1 MDEKCYKYFL
11 ISQMISKTKFFC
23 KGKIRDF
30 VLMIYNKGACMNF
43 KDFDIKISYKSVG
56 DDVFY
61 EALNPLLSCA
71 KEYRRSV
78 GYFSSSSLSFIG
90 DGIVNVARNGGH
102 ISIATSPKLSEK
114 DISTIKAGYDHRKI
128 IKERFLSEVKATLL
142 EFDDEESE
150 LLYSLIQLG
159 ALDFKVITKTDG
171 MYHDKLAVLEDNDG
185 NYIVTVGSPNESEHG
200 YDINYEK
207 VRVFKSWEDSE
218 ERIRDEIDEFDLIWS
233 DNNNFLE
240 VYDFM
245 DAFQKELIERT
256 NHEGFYKNV
265 GRKRTLKYKMR
276 PYQENAKFNW
286 IANGHKGFYIMA
298 TGTGKTITAL
308 NSITELINNSKVF
321 TVIAVPYIHLVQQ
334 WYEDTK
340 EFFPNAEVI
349 MVHGGNPN
357 AEEKIYTIYLATK
370 KIYRPVIVITTIC
383 SFCLDRYTNLYNNIE
398 FDKLLIVDEAHNF
411 LNKISNDLSEKY
423 KYKLGLSAT
432 PVFGNNEEKTRMLM
446 EWFGGKVMDFPIEK
460 AIGKYLVNYEYHPI
474 FVNASESDEIKFNKA
489 TSTMLSAFDEKIGKI
504 IDEEKFTLAYRS
516 RLRAISMAD
525 EKIEKIASIFSN
537 INDKDHTIIYCS
549 DGKLFKEINGKEYN
563 NVKEIRHLEYILSLI
578 NNSLLQTNPNAKA
591 SKFTASE
598 DMQTRMKLIE
608 DFNSGFLNYLVAIKC
623 LDEGINI
630 PSITSALILSSNDN
644 YREFVQRRGRILR
657 QYDDGITKKEIAHI
671 YDVVVLPSSDC
682 VGMVKIEL
690 KRFLEYGRL
699 AVNWNS
705 LSDTLN
711 CLLKEYKL
719 SIDDIKYENEYI
731 IGGDLDE

>member
-1 MDEKCYKYFL
+1 
-11 ISQMISKTKFFC
+11 
-23 KGKIRDF
+23 
-30 VLMIYNKGACMNF
+30 MNF

-78 GYFSSSSLSFIG
+78 GFFSSSSLSFIG
-90 DGIVNVARNGGH
+90 DGIVNVVRNGGH

-114 DISTIKAGYDHRKI
+114 DISTIKLGYDHRKI
-128 IKERFLSEVKATLL
+128 IKERFLSEVKETLL

-159 ALDFKVITKTDG
+159 ALDFKVITKKDG

-185 NYIVTVGSPNESEHG
+185 NYIVAVGSPNESEHG
-200 YDINYEK
+200 YGINYEK

-218 ERIRDEIDEFDLIWS
+218 ERIRDEVKEFDLIWS
-233 DNNNFLE
+233 GENNFLK

-245 DAFQKELIERT
+245 DAFQKELLERT
-256 NHEGFYKNV
+256 NHEGVYKNA
-265 GRKRTLKYKMR
+265 GKKQKKKYKMR
-276 PYQENAKFNW
+276 PYQVEAKSNW
-286 IANGHKGFYIMA
+286 ISNNYNGFYIMA

-308 NSITELINNSKVF
+308 NSIIELITKSKVF

-340 EFFPNAEVI
+340 EFFPDAEII

-357 AEEKIYTIYLATK
+357 AEEKIYTSYLASK
-370 KIYRPVIVITTIC
+370 KIYKPVIVITTIC
-383 SFCLDRYTNLYNNIE
+383 SFCLERYMNLYDNIE

-411 LNKISNDLSEKY
+411 LNKISDGLSEKY

-432 PVFGNNEEKTRMLM
+432 PVFGNNEEKTRILM

-474 FVNASESDEIKFNKA
+474 FVNASENDEIKFNKA
-489 TSTMLSAFDEKIGKI
+489 TSTMLSAFDEKTGRI
-504 IDEEKFTLAYRS
+504 IDEEKFTLAYRN
-516 RLRAISMAD
+516 RLRIISMAD
-525 EKIEKIASIFSN
+525 EKIKKISSIFSN

-549 DGKLFKEINGKEYN
+549 DGKLFEEMHGKDYDKG
-563 NVKEIRHLEYILSLI
+563 KEIRHLEYVLGLI
-578 NNSLLQTNPNAKA
+578 NNSLLLTSSNAKA

-598 DMQTRMKLIE
+598 DMKTRIKLIE

-630 PSITSALILSSNDN
+630 PSIRSALILSSNDN

-671 YDVVVLPSSDC
+671 YDVIVLPSTNC
-682 VGMVKIEL
+682 IGMAKIEL

-699 AVNWNS
+699 AENKDS
-705 LSDTLN
+705 LYEELN
-711 CLLKEYKL
+711 CLLREYKL
-719 SIDDIKYENEYI
+719 CIDDIKYENEYV